1 LSTDSGC
8 QDIATELDGGGEY
21 SSISLQC
28 PPVEATYN
36 DITVG
41 DISVLATDNTYA
53 HIPNTKATR
62 FNNTYFHMSNAN
74 NQPEPKNVKDPEDS
88 TYNYLGESTSLSSLS
103 RHIED
108 GQLRSQSINRQSDDT
123 YSHINANTAEYH
135 IQHPKTDYEDTTY
148 NHIGDIPTATKGVP
162 YSKGSN
168 SGQS

>member
-1 LSTDSGC
+1 
-8 QDIATELDGGGEY
+8 
-21 SSISLQC
+21 
-28 PPVEATYN
+28 
-36 DITVG
+36 
-41 DISVLATDNTYA
+41 
-53 HIPNTKATR
+53 
-62 FNNTYFHMSNAN
+62 MSNAN